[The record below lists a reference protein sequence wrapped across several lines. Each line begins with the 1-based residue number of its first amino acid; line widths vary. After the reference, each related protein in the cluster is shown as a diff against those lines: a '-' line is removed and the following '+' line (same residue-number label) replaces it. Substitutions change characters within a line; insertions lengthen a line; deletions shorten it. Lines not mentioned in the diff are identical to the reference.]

1 MLRNLASVAADHGA
15 ADNRPL
21 AYGEDK
27 PPAAALPPQPLRRP
41 VGGCEPYPVDALGGI
56 VGPAVAGVADMVQLP
71 VAIAAQSALA
81 VSSLAVQGHVDIEM
95 PYGHATSPASLFLL
109 SVARSGDRK
118 SAADNMVSAAIRIRE
133 SELSDEYDIA
143 KSDYDD
149 ELAAHELAKGAA
161 KTGGKK
167 SKDDYLGALKAVGA
181 APIRPRSP
189 TLTATDPTVE
199 GLHKYLEVGQ
209 PTFGLFADEGGQ
221 FVGGVGMS
229 KENVLRTAAG
239 FSGLWD
245 ASPIKRMRAGDG
257 VRMLHGRRVSLHLMM
272 QEGNAAKWLS
282 DPVLR
287 DQGLFGRVLL
297 AAPPTMA
304 GQRLHRAPDPDS
316 RKHVDRFTACAL
328 ASLRQPLPII
338 DQVKGA
344 LEPRVVPFD
353 VRAQSMLLGFGD
365 AVEKE
370 LGPGGKLEPISSLA
384 AKAITHACRLAAVL
398 AALENPSLGVIDA
411 QAAERGVTLMEWYLR
426 EALRFNDA
434 GCVTIEVARAE
445 SVLDWLQHSWPLKT
459 ATDPRLFS
467 LADIYQHGPASVR
480 DKATAVSAVEVLKDH
495 GWIVQLDGPHKVN
508 GCQRREAF
516 ILREA

>member
-1 MLRNLASVAADHGA
+1 MLRDLASVAADQGA
-15 ADNRPL
+15 AAIRPGL
-21 AYGEDK
+21 GKSPSSAM
-27 PPAAALPPQPLRRP
+27 PPQPLRRP
-41 VGGCEPYPVDALGGI
+41 VRECEPYPVDALGPV
-56 VGPAVAGVADMVQLP
+56 VGPAAAGVADLVQLP

-81 VSSLAVQGHVDIEM
+81 VSSLAVQGHVDIQM
-95 PYGHATSPASLFLL
+95 PYGHANSPASLFLL

-118 SAADNMVSAAIRIRE
+118 SAADNMLSQAIRIRE

-143 KSDYDD
+143 KADYDD
-149 ELAAHELAKGAA
+149 ELAAYELAKSAA

-167 SKDDYLGALKAVGA
+167 NRADFLGALKSVGA
-181 APIRPRSP
+181 APVKPRSP
-189 TLTATDPTVE
+189 VLTATDPTVE

-229 KENVLRTAAG
+229 KENVLRTASG
-239 FSGLWD
+239 FSCLWD

-287 DQGLFGRVLL
+287 DQGLFGRLLL

-304 GQRLHRAPDPDS
+304 GQRLHRAPDPSS
-316 RKHVDRFTACAL
+316 RVALDRFTACAL
-328 ASLRQPLPII
+328 ESLRQPLPIA
-338 DQVKGA
+338 DPVKGA
-344 LEPRVVPFD
+344 LEPRAVSFD

-370 LGPGGKLEPISSLA
+370 LGPNGKLEPISSLA
-384 AKAITHACRLAAVL
+384 AKAVTHACRLAAVL
-398 AALENPSLGVIDA
+398 AAIENPGLGVIDA
-411 QAAERGVTLMEWYLR
+411 QAAERGVTLMQWYLR

-434 GCVTIEVARAE
+434 GCVSVEVSRAE
-445 SVLDWLQHSWPLKT
+445 AVLDWLRDSWPSKT
-459 ATDPRLFS
+459 TTRPNLFS
-467 LADIYQHGPASVR
+467 IPDIYQHGPACVR
-480 DKATAVSAVEVLKDH
+480 DKATATAAVDVLRDH
-495 GWIVQLDGPHKVN
+495 GWVLALEEPHTVN
-508 GCQRREAF
+508 GCKRREAF
-516 ILREA
+516 VLREA

>member
-1 MLRNLASVAADHGA
+1 VTLLNLAAVKPDYP
-15 ADNRPL
+15 D
-21 AYGEDK
+21 YEDK
-27 PPAAALPPQPLRRP
+27 PPPAALPPQPLRRP
-41 VGGCEPYPVDALGGI
+41 VGQSEPYPVDALGAL
-56 VGPAVAGVADMVQLP
+56 VGPAAAGVADIVQLP

-81 VSSLAVQGHVDIEM
+81 VSSLAVQGHIDVEM
-95 PYGHATSPASLFLL
+95 PYSSATSPVSLFLL

-118 SAADNMVSAAIRIRE
+118 SAADLMLSAAIAIRE
-133 SELSDEYDIA
+133 RELSDEYDVA
-143 KSDYDD
+143 KADYDD
-149 ELAAHELAKGAA
+149 EMAAYDLAKAAA
-161 KTGGKK
+161 KSGGKK
-167 SKDDYLGALKAVGA
+167 DRGAILAALKSVGA
-181 APIRPRSP
+181 APSRPRSP

-199 GLHKYLEVGQ
+199 GLHKYLEIGQ

-245 ASPIKRMRAGDG
+245 GAAIKRMRAGDG
-257 VRMLHGRRVSLHLMM
+257 VKMLHGRRVSLHLMM

-287 DQGLFGRVLL
+287 DQGLFGRLLL

-304 GQRLHRAPDPDS
+304 GQRLHRAPDPAS
-316 RKHVDRFTACAL
+316 RRDVDHFTAAAL
-328 ASLRQPLPII
+328 ESLRQPLPII
-338 DQVKGA
+338 DQAKGA
-344 LEPRVVPFD
+344 LEPRAVPFD
-353 VRAQSMLLGFGD
+353 QRAKSMLLGFSD

-398 AALENPSLGVIDA
+398 AAVENPGLGMIDA
-411 QAAERGVTLMEWYLR
+411 PAAERGVVLMEWYLR

-434 GCVTIEVARAE
+434 GCVTMEVARAE
-445 SVLDWLQHSWPLKT
+445 SVLQWLQQDWPKRTTT
-459 ATDPRLFS
+459 APRMFS
-467 LADIYQHGPASVR
+467 LADLYQYGPPSVR
-480 DKATAVSAVEVLKDH
+480 DKATATAAVDILVDH
-495 GWIVQLDGPHKVN
+495 GWIIPMEGPQKVN

-516 ILREA
+516 LLRDA